1 MPPSLLRSRYGD
13 DAALTAALVAK
24 EPAAAGAAWDH
35 FAPLVRSLLWQS
47 LAVGADVDDLTQ
59 DVFLHLF
66 RRIGGLR
73 DPNALRSFVV
83 GIAIRVARSELRR
96 RRVRRWL
103 RLTDT
108 GELPDAA
115 SAGADHGAR
124 EALQRLYAILD
135 KMDDEA
141 RLAFVLRYV
150 QGLELTE
157 VAAAL
162 GTSLAT
168 VKRRIAHVHERIAI
182 HARGDACLAPF
193 LDGRATEDDQAS
205 SDHAP
210 PRATKGK
217 GTS

>member
-1 MPPSLLRSRYGD
+1 MAALRSPYGD
-13 DAALTAALVAK
+13 EATLVAALIARD
-24 EPAAAGAAWDH
+24 PAAAGAAWDLYS
-35 FAPLVRSLLWQS
+35 PLVRSLLWQS

-108 GELPDAA
+108 GELPDEPTM
-115 SAGADHGAR
+115 GDDHGAR
-124 EALQRLYAILD
+124 EALRRVYAILD
-135 KMDDEA
+135 KVDDES

-157 VAAAL
+157 VATAL
-162 GTSLAT
+162 DISLAT
-168 VKRRIAHVHERIAI
+168 TKRRIAHVHERIAV
-182 HARGDACLAPF
+182 HARGDASLAPF
-193 LDGRATEDDQAS
+193 LGERGDDDRASGART
-205 SDHAP
+205 SDL
-210 PRATKGK
+210 GK

>member
-1 MPPSLLRSRYGD
+1 LVALRSPYGD
-13 DAALTAALVAK
+13 DAALVAALVAK
-24 EPAAAGAAWDH
+24 EPAAAGAAWDL
-35 FAPLVRSLLWQS
+35 FAPLVRSLLWQT

-66 RRIGGLR
+66 RRIDGLR

-83 GIAIRVARSELRR
+83 GITIRVARSELRR

-103 RLTDT
+103 RLTDS
-108 GELPDAA
+108 GELPEAA
-115 SAGADHGAR
+115 AVSDDHAAR
-124 EALQRLYAILD
+124 EALRRLYAILD

-157 VAAAL
+157 VATAL
-162 GTSLAT
+162 GISLAT
-168 VKRRIAHVHERIAI
+168 TKRRIAHVHERIAI

-193 LDGRATEDDQAS
+193 LDGRPSEDERA
-205 SDHAP
+205 SDH
-210 PRATKGK
+210 TGEGK